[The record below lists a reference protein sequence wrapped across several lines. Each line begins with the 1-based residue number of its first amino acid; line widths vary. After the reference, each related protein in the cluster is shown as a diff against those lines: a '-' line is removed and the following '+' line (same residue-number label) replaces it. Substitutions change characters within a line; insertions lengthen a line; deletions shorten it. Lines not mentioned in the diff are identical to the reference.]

1 MKYLYFINYIS
12 THEFQGI
19 IKNKPERMLVN
30 SFLTWF
36 SFNFSTESLVHIGFS
51 HFAFAAVSP
60 ALVPDHRV
68 PPFSAY
74 TVFETAPFRNTAI
87 DVLWPV
93 AVLFFGIVQKALRA
107 FLHWV
112 LVTVRALIKLSTV
125 IRVSVKS
132 VLTSWNQKI
141 SWRIFIGF
149 DVINW

>member
-19 IKNKPERMLVN
+19 IKNIPERMLVN
-30 SFLTWF
+30 SFLTRF

-87 DVLWPV
+87 DVFRPV
-93 AVLFFGIVQKALRA
+93 AVLFFGIVKKALRA

-112 LVTVRALIKLSTV
+112 LVTVRTLIKLSTV
-125 IRVSVKS
+125 IRVSVDP
-132 VLTSWNQKI
+132 VLASWSQKI
-141 SWRIFIGF
+141 RLRLLVKLVF
-149 DVINW
+149 